1 VAPPV
6 HVDPERMRSGDVDT
20 GMGDY
25 GPNTRLV
32 RQLLDQISAMSLE
45 DAADLYRAHGA
56 RFLVSGYEAERAAVR
71 EADRVA
77 RNSSRHAAYQRA
89 RRDAALAW
97 RRASPGGEGPWLMV
111 RQAITNAAGALVIH
125 DLLDDGR
132 LVMLVGP
139 WRQAMGSLT
148 PVGPGQE
155 TAVPARLR

>member
-1 VAPPV
+1 
-6 HVDPERMRSGDVDT
+6 MRSGDVDT

-32 RQLLDQISAMSLE
+32 RQLLERIHGMSVE

-56 RFLVSGYEAERAAVR
+56 RFIASGFEAERTAVR
-71 EADRVA
+71 QADRVA
-77 RNSSRHAAYQRA
+77 RASSRHGAYQQA

-97 RRASPGGEGPWLMV
+97 RRASPGGDGPWLMV

-125 DLLDDGR
+125 DLLDDR
-132 LVMLVGP
+132 WLLMLLGP

-148 PVGPGQE
+148 PVGPGRE
-155 TAVPARLR
+155 VPVPTRLR